1 MNYFNFFSER
11 LIHHYNHHCDEKPPM
26 LSVSEFMQSL
36 NRNQLFIKIQVQRDN
51 FVQLDFPFGNH
62 IHFDNDSI
70 RVSDCK
76 ISNKNYLIFIEG
88 TTETGQEVKFFWG
101 EKHFELLK
109 DITLCN
115 ETITEFEK
123 LKKQIHTDRCVDINK
138 LNTVFLVV
146 CKKEAIEL
154 LDDKLKE

>member
-1 MNYFNFFSER
+1 
-11 LIHHYNHHCDEKPPM
+11 
-26 LSVSEFMQSL
+26 MQSL
-36 NRNQLFIKIQVQRDN
+36 NRNQLFIKTQVQRDN

-70 RVSDCK
+70 NVSDSK
-76 ISNKNYLIFIEG
+76 ISNKNCLIIIEG
-88 TTETGQEVKFFWG
+88 NTETGQEVKLFWG

-115 ETITEFEK
+115 KTITEFET
-123 LKKQIHTDRCVDINK
+123 LKNQIHTDRCVENNK

-154 LDDKLKE
+154 LDDKLKK